1 MINNLFFISTLSNYW
16 YIYDITIF
24 LIVISFFFTLIYF
37 LFLISLNLYY
47 LFNIKNLNKNNIYF
61 NLSQQIKDTKIEKFM
76 KTELILLIIFIIF
89 YYPFS
94 FNIWLLLFLTKTI
107 TWWFLSI
114 LVFFITFTILTYLIY
129 NFLDIKFILNL
140 ENNLLKNYK
149 SKNYEKNKRLLNLYK
164 SKINKAK
171 YLLELT
177 NDYSENKELKKE
189 AIKTI
194 ETIIKLYEK
203 IFVNLNNF
211 I

>member
-37 LFLISLNLYY
+37 LFLIFFNLYY

-164 SKINKAK
+164 LKINKAK

-194 ETIIKLYEK
+194 EIIVKLYEK
-203 IFVNLNNF
+203 TFVNLNNK
-211 I
+211 

>member
-164 SKINKAK
+164 LKINKAK

-194 ETIIKLYEK
+194 EIIVKLYEK
-203 IFVNLNNF
+203 TFVNLNNK
-211 I
+211 